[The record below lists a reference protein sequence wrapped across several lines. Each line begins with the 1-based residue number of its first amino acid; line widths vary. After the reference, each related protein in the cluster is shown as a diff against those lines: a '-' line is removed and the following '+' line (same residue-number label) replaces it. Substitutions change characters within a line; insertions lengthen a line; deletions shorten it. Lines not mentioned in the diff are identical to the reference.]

1 MRDSIKLNDEIP
13 VCVAVTVHDLQ
24 VAKSKISDSMSAL
37 LSQETNLLGD
47 HYLLHL
53 LDVILAYSLTAFE
66 GIFIGP
72 VCFFCI

>member
-24 VAKSKISDSMSAL
+24 VTKSKISDSMSAL

-47 HYLLHL
+47 HY
-53 LDVILAYSLTAFE
+53 
-66 GIFIGP
+66 
-72 VCFFCI
+72 